1 MRHAAGAPA
10 FTSSL
15 ATAVLAS
22 VILAAAPSSAAS
34 AQTAKPAAAP
44 PAPAA
49 PVSADPSV
57 TTASYGDWT
66 ARCEKGAGEKA
77 QRICEAVQTVQLPNQ
92 QVAVAQI
99 AFGHAASA
107 EPLKLVVVLPVDVWF
122 PSTVRILAGDKDPAG
137 VELAWRRCLPV
148 GCFAESTGSDEAAR
162 RWRNENGQGRIV
174 YKDGLNRDVTLPV
187 SFRGLAQALDALG
200 KM

>member
-1 MRHAAGAPA
+1 MRHAAGASAPIVLLA
-10 FTSSL
+10 GALACAALTS
-15 ATAVLAS
+15 AV
-22 VILAAAPSSAAS
+22 AA
-34 AQTAKPAAAP
+34 AQTAKAP
-44 PAPAA
+44 PSAQAPAA
-49 PVSADPSV
+49 PAPVGPDPSV

-66 ARCEKGAGEKA
+66 ARCEKGAGDKA

-107 EPLKLVVVLPVDVWF
+107 DPLKLVVVLPVDVWF
-122 PSTVRILAGDKDPAG
+122 PSTVRIAAGDKDPG

-148 GCFAESTGSDEAAR
+148 GCFAESAGSDEAAR
-162 RWRNENGQGRIV
+162 RWRGEAGQGRIL

-187 SFRGLAQALDALG
+187 SFRGLAQALDALAR
-200 KM
+200 M

>member
-1 MRHAAGAPA
+1 MRNAAGASA
-10 FTSSL
+10 FIAL
-15 ATAVLAS
+15 V
-22 VILAAAPSSAAS
+22 AAAALAPAA
-34 AQTAKPAAAP
+34 AQTAKPAAAAA
-44 PAPAA
+44 APA

-57 TTASYGDWT
+57 TTASFGDWT
-66 ARCEKGAGEKA
+66 ARCEKGAGDKA

-99 AFGHAASA
+99 AFGHASNV

-122 PSTVRILAGDKDPAG
+122 PSTVKISAGDKDPAG

-148 GCFAESTGSDEAAR
+148 GCFAESAGSDEAAR
-162 RWRNENGQGRIV
+162 RWRGESGQGRITF
-174 YKDGLNRDVTLPV
+174 KDGLNRDVTLPV
-187 SFRGLAQALDALG
+187 SFRGLAQALDALA